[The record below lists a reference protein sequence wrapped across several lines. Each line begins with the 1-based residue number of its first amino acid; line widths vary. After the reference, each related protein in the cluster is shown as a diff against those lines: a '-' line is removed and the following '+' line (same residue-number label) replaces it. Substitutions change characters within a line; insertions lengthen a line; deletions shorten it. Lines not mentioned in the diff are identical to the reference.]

1 MSSQRLLALGGMILV
16 IVGLTYGAVY
26 SAAFLTPLRSR
37 PPALEKEALE
47 AVDRLQLD
55 EALQKWDGRTRLM
68 NVRDFNRGAHTHFTL
83 MGLTSVVFAAYLGKT
98 GFASWIKYLLA
109 TGTLLGAALL
119 PTGVLVEIWNAD
131 VGRILALVGGA
142 VFLVSLLVM
151 TLGYLLRGG
160 SCQEQ

>member
-1 MSSQRLLALGGMILV
+1 MSSQRLLALGGMVLV

-26 SAAFLTPLRSR
+26 GAAFLTPLRSR
-37 PPALEKEALE
+37 PLALEKEALE
-47 AVDRLQLD
+47 AIDRLQLG
-55 EALQKWDGRTRLM
+55 EAMQKWDRRTRLL

-98 GFASWIKYLLA
+98 GSASWIKYLLA
-109 TGTLLGAALL
+109 TGTLLGATLL
-119 PTGVLVEIWNAD
+119 PTGVLVEIWNPGL
-131 VGRILALVGGA
+131 GRIVALAGGA

-151 TLGYLLRGG
+151 TLGYLVRGG